1 MFKEL
6 SDIDRNKIS
15 DALNKIVNNTY
26 NKSVILDSQDRTSGG
41 LNVDEQF
48 VVMQDILNYYDK
60 KSGSKGFQEQVLEG
74 IKDGVSFESIL
85 KQLEHDISDDK
96 QRDEGIDKT
105 IEEAE
110 EEVNKQITKG
120 KLLSKQIDKEG
131 IIEELEEMAEDKEK
145 ITNNDIKNFVKAAT
159 IKAIYKAT
167 LEKYE
172 QNRREIEKHTD
183 IMRKKYGD
191 FAYEDRLAAENLQY
205 EVYLQKLAKQY
216 KAIDPKHRSILED
229 KEINEKNQKMNDEH
243 NKKEE
248 LKEERKKDEID
259 RITLLYAKK
268 EEIQKEMSQMSANPT
283 TFDQEKY
290 DKLKDDLYDVT
301 RQLAIEK
308 TAPDV
313 LIENIDR
320 EERQEEKEREE
331 VGENPNNKTISDN
344 KENKAIENE
353 NKETMI
359 KEVSES
365 QQKDDHN
372 LEELI
377 EQYREYRNEGK
388 DYEAIQTYEIIETT
402 YGSKEI
408 LDENMKEA
416 NNGKEGEKKYQT
428 QDEKENSVRDD
439 MGLNAVND
447 DQQVSSMDEMDLRVE
462 QIAKEKGIDIND
474 YAVSKNREVNDTP
487 VSNTPVKQR
496 TLYNSKKY

>member
-26 NKSVILDSQDRTSGG
+26 NKNVILDSQDQTSGG

-48 VVMQDILNYYDK
+48 VVMQNILNYYDK
-60 KSGSKGFQEQVLEG
+60 KSGSKGFQEQVLDG
-74 IKDGVSFESIL
+74 IRDGVSFESIL
-85 KQLEHDISDDK
+85 KELEHDLTNDK
-96 QRDEGIDKT
+96 QRDEGIDKA

-110 EEVNKQITKG
+110 EEVNRQITKG
-120 KLLSKQIDKEG
+120 KLPSKQIDKEE
-131 IIEELEEMAEDKEK
+131 IIEELEEMAENEEE

-183 IMRKKYGD
+183 IMRQKYGD

-229 KEINEKNQKMNDEH
+229 KEINEENKKMNDEH
-243 NKKEE
+243 NKIEESKEKR
-248 LKEERKKDEID
+248 KEKEIN
-259 RITLLYAKK
+259 RIRLLYAKK
-268 EEIQKEMSQMSANPT
+268 QEIQKEMSQMSANPT

-290 DKLKDDLYDVT
+290 DKLKYDLYYVT

-313 LIENIDR
+313 LIENIER
-320 EERQEEKEREE
+320 EERQEEKERKE
-331 VGENPNNKTISDN
+331 VGENPNNKTISDD
-344 KENKAIENE
+344 KENKAVGEN
-353 NKETMI
+353 NKETVME
-359 KEVSES
+359 EVSES

-377 EQYREYRNEGK
+377 EQYRKYRNEGK
-388 DYEAIQTYEIIETT
+388 DYEAIQTYKIIETT

-408 LDENMKEA
+408 LDKNMKEA
-416 NNGKEGEKKYQT
+416 NNSKEGEKEYKT
-428 QDEKENSVRDD
+428 QDEKENNVRDD

-474 YAVSKNREVNDTP
+474 YTVSKGNNTREEN
-487 VSNTPVKQR
+487 NTPVKQH
-496 TLYNSKKY
+496 TLYNTKNH